1 MVVVNH
7 VILIVLNVQVVLT
20 HVQDVLVV
28 LILILLVEDVY
39 HKHNVLMVKIIS
51 MVFVLIF
58 VIMDSFGMKVD
69 VYMDNVKMDMH
80 LINLE
85 DVLDKQH
92 RLDLVVML
100 INIFL
105 MVLVLVHVIMDY
117 ILIRIVE
124 DVCLV
129 ELIVK
134 VALVLLSV
142 LFALVDIKHKMDN
155 VSDLVT
161 VMEVNYLIMVNV
173 WLLVLWEHSH

>member
-28 LILILLVEDVY
+28 LILILLLEDVY

-58 VIMDSFGMKVD
+58 VIMVSFGIKVD

-80 LINLE
+80 LINME

-92 RLDLVVML
+92 LLD
-100 INIFL
+100 
-105 MVLVLVHVIMDY
+105 
-117 ILIRIVE
+117 
-124 DVCLV
+124 
-129 ELIVK
+129 
-134 VALVLLSV
+134 
-142 LFALVDIKHKMDN
+142 
-155 VSDLVT
+155 
-161 VMEVNYLIMVNV
+161 
-173 WLLVLWEHSH
+173 